1 MKNINDNYLHD
12 IYFEIKDFV
21 LDIKIFKDLELIMNN
36 LEKADFIGVP
46 ELNDFLNKLD
56 SVKNYLQE
64 VKKALTS
71 MPIFNHSQNIQ
82 NEVIRLNDMQSK
94 IIVLTHKLK
103 P

>member
-1 MKNINDNYLHD
+1 MKNIKDNYLHD
-12 IYFEIKDFV
+12 IYFEIKYF
-21 LDIKIFKDLELIMNN
+21 IQEAKIFNDLELIMNN
-36 LEKADFIGVP
+36 LEKADFIGIP

-56 SVKNYLQE
+56 SVKKYLQE
-64 VKKALTS
+64 IKKALTS

>member
-1 MKNINDNYLHD
+1 MKNIKDNYLHD
-12 IYFEIKDFV
+12 IYFEIKDF
-21 LDIKIFKDLELIMNN
+21 IQEAKIFNDLELIMNN
-36 LEKADFIGVP
+36 LEKADFIGIP

-56 SVKNYLQE
+56 SVKKYLQE
-64 VKKALTS
+64 IKKALTS

-94 IIVLTHKLK
+94 IIVLTYKLK

>member
-21 LDIKIFKDLELIMNN
+21 VDIKIFKDLELIMNN
-36 LEKADFIGVP
+36 LEKADFIGIA
-46 ELNDFLNKLD
+46 ELNDFLNKLN
-56 SVKNYLQE
+56 SVNKYLQE
-64 VKKALTS
+64 IKKALTET
-71 MPIFNHSQNIQ
+71 NTLYYSQNIY
-82 NEVIRLNDMQSK
+82 NEIIRINDMQSK

>member
-1 MKNINDNYLHD
+1 MKNIKDNYLHD
-12 IYFEIKDFV
+12 IYFEIKDF
-21 LDIKIFKDLELIMNN
+21 IQESKIFNDLELIMNN
-36 LEKADFIGVP
+36 LEKADFIAIP

-56 SVKNYLQE
+56 SVNKYVQE
-64 VKKALTS
+64 IKKALTKTA
-71 MPIFNHSQNIQ
+71 NLYYSQNIY

>member
-1 MKNINDNYLHD
+1 MKNIKDNYLHD
-12 IYFEIKDFV
+12 IYFEIKEFV

-46 ELNDFLNKLD
+46 ELNDFLNKLN
-56 SVKNYLQE
+56 SVNKYLQE
-64 VKKALTS
+64 IKKALTET
-71 MPIFNHSQNIQ
+71 NTRYYSQNIY
-82 NEVIRLNDMQSK
+82 NEIIRINDMQSK